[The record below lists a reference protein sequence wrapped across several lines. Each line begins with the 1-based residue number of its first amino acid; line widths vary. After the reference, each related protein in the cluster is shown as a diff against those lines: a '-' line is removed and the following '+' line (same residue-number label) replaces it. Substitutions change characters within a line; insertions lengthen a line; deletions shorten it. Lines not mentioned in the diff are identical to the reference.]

1 MWLNRFFGRRN
12 REVRSNSNPMTARR
26 RPTAR
31 RLQLEPLE
39 QRRLLTVNALLDGP
53 TGHITISDGS
63 VTQDNDVTLS
73 HDNQVIDQIGPRDG
87 LLITAPGGVSAGSTG
102 MVQVDAQNVFVPS
115 HYDSNGGAAG
125 GVPVALLTSFLDIDL
140 QSGDDTLIFAN
151 DFASVPVVTTVNAH
165 GGDNGGNSDVLQLNA
180 TSGQTENISI
190 APTGIGA
197 DELSIGGYA
206 GVGITSRGYEIVD
219 VVGEGS
225 NDTLAVDPGF
235 EANTTLDVAP
245 SDTRARLASD
255 RLATID
261 FTALSTF
268 TLSRTTASPGT
279 DTVYVNEL
287 TGIDA
292 NVFNYDASPGKTL
305 IAKASGGQASSF
317 TIEENAGGDIEVDAT
332 PGIGVPRPLV
342 ITSNPSLINVQA
354 EGGDD
359 DLTVDT
365 SNGLIGVPIQYDG
378 GAGTD
383 SLLVQGATGAT
394 NLVYSPGPA
403 AGAGSL
409 DYNSGAMTIDFTGL
423 EPIVDLLVIPTL
435 TVNGTNADNAINYS
449 QGVNPANG
457 LVSVDG
463 FETIEF
469 NGKTNLILN
478 GQAGSDTINLNNPT
492 IPTGP
497 LATITVNGGDPTGGS
512 DTVVVNGTVGSDG
525 IGVGG
530 LISDGAVVTGA
541 QPVPVT
547 VTTAESL
554 VIDGQGGNDTLTY
567 NTPAAEV
574 TLSPGATAD
583 VGTITADTF
592 GGPTLLPLTFENLG
606 GSGGLT
612 FAGPGVRADGLDILG
627 TDNDDQFN
635 MDAAGTVQIVKPAF
649 GVPVTLPISTPG
661 VAFLRMM
668 GRDGDDTFNVPGNHP
683 FTAGME
689 VQGGN
694 PGSGSDVLNFNGSGA
709 GAVAV
714 NLMTKAIQE
723 AGSAAVDY
731 TGIETLNV
739 NAAGQVLSVQGT
751 ANDDVI
757 EVTPYGGNA
766 GTLQAN
772 GQAPVVNYSNVSA
785 NTVSVD
791 PLGGQDALLVKATVD
806 ADAITVNVPAG
817 TVDTGANGGIVSFA
831 LANTEALRVHGLAGD
846 DAFTVTPGAIPV
858 SLDGGDPIAASDT
871 VTIDAAGIGPVT
883 FNAGPLAD
891 EGSFS
896 FGGADTV
903 SYVNL
908 EGATVTNTGVLTVNG
923 TNGDDDI
930 TIIGTAANAVDVSI
944 NAGPVVSYSGVTD
957 LTVDG
962 LNGDDDIDIDINN
975 LSLQTFNVIGGLPS
989 ADPDTVTVTGVAGPL
1004 NDNASWAPL
1013 ANDGGTFIAGAQ
1025 TVNISGVER
1034 VIYDG
1039 EGGDETLTVLG
1050 FAPANRFI
1058 HTPGG
1063 AGDEGVVSVTDIGLD
1078 QSGLGIEYVDL
1089 GLQGR
1094 IDIVPGGLAD
1104 ILVAFGTA
1112 SNDVMNVAPG
1122 TGAIGLQ
1129 SNFGNSAAS
1138 AHVPIVPMAPIQ
1150 TLILDTLDGDDTFNV
1165 TGPQPNYTT
1174 ISLEGGDP
1182 SASDVANL
1190 VGDGSAVVFSTGT
1203 SVQTVTGGGF
1213 APLTLTGIEE
1223 VNLNAVAGAITVNG
1237 TAGPDAFGVT
1247 PTATNTAQI
1256 AVDGVN
1262 QVLNT
1267 NNTGPLTI
1275 AEGTAGDGDTVTA
1288 YGTSASD
1295 TIGVIRAATTT
1306 VNVGGLKQI
1315 DVNGTN
1321 VEALN
1326 IHAGQGDDQFNV
1338 SGIGGSPLTI
1348 DGGDPTGLPLPHDTV
1363 VVTFANPG
1371 LVWVDPGATPD
1382 AGFIDGPT
1390 PGEDIYFKGLE
1401 ALGLTG
1407 VAGSQ
1412 LTVEGTF
1419 ADDAI
1424 TQVGNNV
1431 AVNDRA
1437 TVGFFGFDQLVL
1449 DGLAGDDTFSVDP
1462 TSLFGPTSLTVIGA
1476 DPSASDELIINGTFG
1491 NDNITFTPL
1500 SPDSGNVTVGAAPV
1514 VNFNTIESVVINA
1527 GADTDNDTMTVA
1539 TTGNNDRVVYTPGDT
1554 IDSANVRVNSFVPM
1568 SFLNIGA
1575 AGAVTISDPGGVAD
1589 ELIYEGTAAS
1599 DTFTIAGAPVIA
1611 LNSQVAVGTV
1621 GIDAYR
1627 LQGLGGDDTFNV
1639 TAVPG
1644 VQTTV
1649 EGDGPG
1655 ASDVLNFTSTGPTAV
1670 DLGNSL
1676 INDAATAI
1684 VPDVAYSGIETLNVN
1699 AINQTLTV
1707 FGSATDDT
1715 IRVTPFG
1722 GFAGTLQANGQAPVL
1737 NYSNVNANTINV
1749 DPLGGQNVLVVNAT
1763 PGNDAVLVNV
1773 PAGSVDTGA
1782 TGGIVNFALGNTDA
1796 LHVNGREGDDTFA
1809 VTPGAIP
1816 VSINGGDPIG
1826 GSDDIN
1832 LIVPFGAGTATFHP
1846 GPLADEGSFTFSGA
1860 GFEPVSFDNIEG
1872 GSVDLSATTGSLL
1885 IHGTNGD
1892 DDITVVG
1899 DDSTGAT
1906 DDLFVSI
1913 NNGPSILY
1921 LGVTDL
1927 MVDGLNGDD
1936 DIDVDINDLAL
1947 GNFDVVGGLP
1957 STDLDTV
1964 TVTGVFGTNNDSAVW
1979 TPNMVDGGTFFAG
1992 AQLVDI
1998 MAVERLIYDGEDG
2011 NEILQVD
2018 GAPAATRFVHTP
2030 GGAGDEGT
2038 VSVTDIGNDDS
2049 GLGIEYVDLG
2059 LQGQIHINGLNQG
2072 GDILV
2077 AFGTASNDAISVAP
2091 VSGIV
2096 TLQSNFGNSAAGNH
2110 VPLVPLG
2117 PMQSLILDGL
2127 DGDDTFNVAG
2137 PQGIYTNI
2145 RLEGGDPSASDVA
2158 NLFGDGSLVSYN
2170 TGASVQTV
2178 TGGGFGVG
2186 PLTIVAIEEVNLN
2199 NAAGPINVNGT
2210 AGPNAFHVTPTAT
2223 NTAQILVDGVNQV
2236 LNTDNTGLL
2245 TITEGTAGDG
2255 DTVTVYGTSAND
2267 TINVVRGPT
2276 TQVTVVGLKQIDVL
2290 GANVEALN
2298 VDAGQ
2303 GDDLIDVS
2311 GAGGS
2316 PLTVVGGDPTGLP
2329 GHDTVQVNFANVGM
2343 VTVDPGATPDAGFIH
2358 GPTAAEDIAFEQL
2371 EALYLVGV
2379 GDSTLVVY
2387 GTAGDD
2393 SITQLGNAVSV
2404 NDRAVVGFQDFPT
2417 LTLAA
2422 LPGDDTVS
2430 VTPTTLAGVTTL
2442 NVVGGEPT
2450 ASDELIVN
2458 GTDGNDNIIFT
2469 PTDPDTGSVAVNA
2482 APIVNFT
2489 TTESVVIN
2497 AGASN
2502 DNDTLTV
2509 VTTSGDDQV
2518 VYTPGDTIDSAAVR
2532 VNSFVP
2538 MRFLNL
2544 GAGGSVTIDDSAGGT
2559 DDEVIYVGT
2568 QATDTF
2574 TVPGLPFITLN
2585 DQLDLDTTDINFYRL
2600 QGLGGDD
2607 TFNIMGVDD
2616 IQIAVQGDEP
2626 GNGSDVLNFTSIGA
2640 TTIDL
2645 GNSEIDDVGVAGA
2658 PDVVYSGIETI
2669 NADADS
2675 QVLTVLGTA
2684 ADDTIRVTPF
2694 GSDAGTLQANGV
2706 APVVNYVNVN
2716 LNTINVDPLGG
2727 EDRVVV
2733 NATADADAVSVD
2745 VPGGT
2750 VDTGASGGIVAFT
2763 LANTEALHVNG
2774 LEGDDSFDVTPGS
2787 IPVSIDGGDPIGA
2800 SDVLNLLPN
2809 ETPTFAP
2816 GPEADEG
2823 SFSFATDATVSFD
2836 RIEAATVDLVNVPAQ
2851 DAIILGTGADDD
2863 ITAIGHPT
2871 NNNEVDVQV
2880 NAGPIVTYTNAL
2892 MLDLEAG
2899 NGDDDVDLDI
2909 NNSTLGVTFN
2919 VDGGLPST
2927 NGDIVTVTGVPGL
2940 TNDNALWEPTA
2951 NTPDEG
2957 QMTVGG
2963 QTINIV
2969 AAERVIYDGEN
2980 EDELLTVL
2988 GTGAADRFVHTPG
3001 AARDAG
3007 AVTVDDTAATLLGI
3021 EYVNLGLLGQLQID
3035 ANGDDDTLVAR
3046 GTDGS
3051 DVMDVDFPAAGE
3063 INVTLHSGLGQH
3075 VVLQAINGSVENFEI
3090 RSLEGDDDVNV
3101 AGPVYNPLAIFAGGP
3116 GAGSDTLNLT
3126 ADAAANAVA
3135 ISQVPGASDDQWI
3148 AGLGA
3153 GLITSNGVELI
3164 TLTGTGNDTL
3174 NVLLGAGDDTARVAR
3189 GDGADVVTSSSLPA
3203 IEFTGLDGMTVTG
3216 EAGSDEVTFATWNLA
3231 GAVNTNYAAV
3241 LGAVDTLVIEGAD
3254 GAADAYTLTE
3264 PAAGQVQVDDAN
3276 GTNVRVTGTGMG
3288 RVQMNTLGGDDAVT
3302 VTNTGGLIDA
3312 LIGYDGGTGSDVLIV
3327 DGAWDVTNATY
3338 SPGPA
3343 VTEGR
3348 LTHDSQTIDFVN
3360 LEPVLDWTI
3369 ADTLTVNGTN
3379 ADNAITYTE
3388 GQNSDLISVDAYET
3402 IEFANKTNLVLNG
3415 LAGDDVISLNDLS
3428 GATSLTS
3435 IAVDGGA
3442 PTASDTLI
3450 VTGAAG
3456 DGSDTVTWTPSSA
3469 DAGMMTLA
3477 GPTIY
3482 VTTTEQLVYDG
3493 QSDDDSLIVSGLGL
3507 FVHTPGAAI
3516 DAGSMGLTTG
3526 GMTMLGIDYE
3536 NLGGDGDV
3544 TADGSLGAST
3554 LVALGT
3560 GGSDMMVA
3568 AFTALDAIDID
3579 LTSAVGTH
3587 VDLLSMGVENYQI
3600 RPEEG
3605 DDDVTVVAPLLLSGS
3620 FAVMGGG
3627 PGSSDTLNFD
3637 LNAAAFAATIG
3648 TDIYDSGSVDVVV
3661 GGILADVYDFE
3672 LIRFVG
3678 DDPWPGGNDDL
3689 TYDLGVG
3696 DHDIRIEDAPA
3707 LTPVFTLY
3715 DRVTSSVLPIVEYG
3729 NMNSFTVL
3737 GQAVFGI
3744 DNGANEV
3751 TFATGGLIGAA
3762 NYATN
3767 LNELDTLI
3775 IEGESGSADHIILSE
3790 PDGPFAPGTV
3800 TVTDFNAPIV
3810 PIAITDTT
3818 IAAGPLG
3825 SVVINTLGGDDLIEV
3840 DVNNGLIRVPITV
3853 DGGANS
3859 DSILVQGDP
3868 SGAEGDDLDQVEYM
3882 PGPDIVEGR
3891 LLYDLDWTSADT
3903 HEMVIDFL
3911 NMEPVVD
3918 LTYAT
3923 IAVTVY
3929 GTNADNAIN
3938 FSEGPNADGLA
3949 TATGLVSVDGFE
3961 TFEFANKLDVLE
3973 IIGLAGDDVINLNYQ
3988 GTVPPDGL
3996 GRVWVEGNDPTAS
4009 DKLVVN
4015 AFDGITDTLIVT
4027 PGDLGAGQDGRV
4039 SGPAILPVDYLGIE
4053 ELALVGQLADFDTFE
4068 VDGTTGYDLFEYF
4081 SGDTPDTGMVRGL
4094 MDDASFALPEIAF
4107 QGMHPI
4113 MERSFGMTT
4122 FDPADQDDFVF
4133 YATSLD
4139 DEIEYYGP
4147 DHELTNSIDGS
4158 LVTAIQLGD
4167 RITGVL
4173 IAAENGSDTI
4183 DVTPRDG
4190 TSVIVQGGNPGGG
4203 SDVLNYYAAGETT
4216 VELATSDIEDD
4227 GSAGTRDASFSGIE
4241 VLNVDAAASQFNVT
4255 GTDGVDEDI
4264 TVTVYDADSGKVELG
4279 YAAQRAGQVASE
4291 IGDPVIFY
4299 SNTAGNA
4306 ANFDLGDGD
4315 DQDTLVVI
4323 ASTFGTTPPAID
4335 APQVIDV
4342 DVPARRVDIDDENDT
4357 VSDGLVTW
4365 EDGGIESV
4373 EAWGLEGDDT
4383 FYVTPGNIPVFID
4396 GGDPIGT
4403 SPGDEINIV
4412 AGGDP
4417 VVAEVG
4423 PEPDEGGFVVGA
4435 HQRVSFDHIESLG
4448 VFQAAK
4454 AVIIG
4459 TGDDDEITII
4469 ARDASTHPGTDGVQD
4484 FTTTVNDSA
4493 EITWIDTPL
4502 IFVDGASGDD
4512 DITLRTP
4519 APNVAQW
4526 DVEVFVAGGPAST
4539 PELGDRL
4546 RVETPYE
4553 DNDVIY
4559 QPTAPD
4565 AGIMEI
4571 WNTSG
4576 DLHSTIYIGSWDLIH
4591 GVNPVLEYHSSPG
4604 GVETLLYDGISAEGS
4619 FDHDNNTGTTDQNPS
4634 DAFTDTLTV
4643 LGDGFARGTSDD
4655 HFVHTPGAAPDAGSV
4670 AMVDL
4675 TNEQTMLGIS
4685 YNNIGLDGT
4694 ITINGL
4700 MGENSLAAMGTHDSD
4715 VMEISFPGS
4724 DSAEIL
4730 LHTADGDHVSLLT
4743 ANVASYELRT
4753 LEGDD
4758 VIDVQAPVDISGNLA
4773 VFGGGPSGS
4782 DALFLLG
4789 AATTIEDVLI
4799 EPDSANPLDQDVTGL
4814 GGPIDVSGMEL
4825 ITYIAVDDG
4834 AGTPDDMLTVDPGSG
4849 DQNVRVDDGPLD
4861 YTDRVLSD
4869 SLPEIQFTELDTFLV
4884 APSTAGVNVV
4894 TFVTRALMGAVNYQ
4908 ADLSSFD
4915 ALAIEGTE
4923 GADDY
4928 YTVTHPAGANV
4939 AITDSNSGVTVTE
4952 LDIAAA
4958 VAGLRIN
4965 TLGGDDVVL
4974 VDVGSDDLIN
4984 VPMEYNGGGGS
4995 DLLIVSGDPATTVDE
5010 VIYAP
5015 GPALEEG
5022 RLTYE
5027 DDTDTTQMLIDFT
5040 GLEPVVDAV
5049 PAATLTVFGTDADN
5063 AIDYG
5068 PGVID
5073 PIAHGLVTVDAYETI
5088 EFTNKGVLAINAR
5101 NGDDVVSINNQET
5114 PTDLTL
5120 IEVDGGDPTAS
5131 DKLVYT
5137 GSDEITVTQGTLPYD
5152 GTITNPPLPPV
5163 AFTDIEHVAVAA
5175 TGADDT
5181 LTIEGTDVDERI
5193 AIDVG
5198 DAWGEGAAQVDS
5210 GFTTTFTG
5218 AEQVDVV
5225 AHDSLFD
5232 NLTINGRDAADRF
5245 SLSTGGLGTAVWTG
5259 TNESVPQPLLYITFG
5274 TDVEDLLLETL
5285 GGDDIVDIDAE
5296 GIAVSGLITVTASGD
5311 GPSGSDHL
5319 NFLRYAAGD
5328 PQVIVELDADP
5339 SGDLVQEISQ
5349 EGIVAPVRLLGMETA
5364 AIDVES
5370 GHLYVAGTRADDVIT
5385 YTPLSTDSGVFSAV
5399 GIPTVFAFD
5408 DVPEG
5413 SSEFVITGGGT
5424 GMGGPPSGGT
5434 ADKVIVNGTSGSDLL
5449 TANVVTR
5456 NIGLDILGFGFPAP
5470 VLATWRSVTLDDGTT
5485 AFGTP
5490 GIIEAVTV
5498 DGMDGNDTFHVVMRD
5513 DGTPAEP
5520 VGDGL
5525 YVDIQGG
5532 SPRASDALVITAF
5545 DANGDPTALPST
5557 DFVVIG
5563 KSRIPD
5569 SGNILVYQSAVRRPH
5584 ISYDNIEVVSP
5595 NVASGD
5601 NLLTLGPDMYEE
5613 NEFRQTAAIL
5623 GTADVINLMNLSIF
5637 PNMYEHAG
5645 VPADQDW
5652 YAVKAEKTGTLDI
5665 GISFRTFPTDL
5676 LPSGGQLGIEVV
5688 DETGFI
5694 IAGDGVLVV
5703 DIVPSRFGA
5712 HDGDPDARVRFPAI
5726 AGQTYRF
5733 RVFGQTD
5740 SAPFV
5745 DDGLVVNDYD
5755 MTIINEAA
5763 PVPYDTEL
5771 ADIIGVSTVAP
5782 GAVLNSFSGT
5792 PSDTLS
5798 EVDDFYNGKYVYFVS
5813 GNLAGRR
5820 AEIADYVAV
5829 PRTFTLVAG
5838 GVSLAPSA
5846 GSEFLVE
5853 THDTGRS
5860 QLDDVTRDE
5869 TPVIRLRLD
5878 DANLLYDLPGNVY
5891 PDSPLDES
5899 IRIPFNPEQT
5909 RDTSTPG
5916 YRVAVFIEGEL
5927 QQPGAEPQVPIGY
5940 ARPIDFDL
5948 DGIPDGIYE
5957 FDFGADAIDLGN
5969 PNGPTTAYPLTDGS
5983 HFLTMKVQIVDPD
5996 DPDNNVESLNNLTA
6010 FGLRSVAHE
6019 IVVDT
6024 MIPPVWFGDPLVAM
6038 DGLHPDSDTGIED
6051 QPGLFT
6057 DELTSDTTPSF
6068 WGVAEADTIIYVYAD
6083 LNDNDILDLDTD
6095 LLLGKTVA
6103 IPLDGT
6109 NQFPTGQWNMTT
6121 NVDMNDPL
6129 YFPVIDGTRTIFA
6142 IAEDVAGNI
6151 DNPQDAQV
6159 LDIFIDT
6166 RGPQVN
6172 DVEITTHPGYD
6183 LFDPKPSTDGPT
6195 PLVFSLD
6202 IDFIDRPPRDAPF
6215 VYPAVNEILAT
6226 ADGNIVLVGDYN
6238 GVIPIESIDFI
6249 DTTVDGSIGRTTVR
6263 LNFFDPLPDDRFT
6276 LTVSDRITDDAFNA
6290 LDGESHV
6297 QEPQE
6302 TPQFPSGDGVPGEDF
6317 IARFT
6322 VDSRPEVAT
6331 YAAGSVWADTNGNT
6345 FFDPDNLDYTNR
6357 DIVYNFGFT
6366 SDDVF
6371 VGNFSDPMDDPPIAD
6386 GFDKLAAYG
6395 RVPNGGFR
6403 WLVDLDNDGVPDLDI
6418 VDPMQL
6424 NGVPVAGNFDGNGVN
6439 GDEVGLYT
6447 AYPEGGSVWY
6457 FDTNHTFTLNA
6468 GSELVSDLHGVPIVG
6483 DFNGDGL
6490 DDLGTWQDDT
6500 FSFDLAPWDGSID
6513 VTFRYGFIGV
6523 RERPVAADLDQ
6534 DGYDDLGLWVPDRSG
6549 VTPEEGAEWYML
6561 VSDGASLFDRI
6572 VPNVDLG
6579 VTEIQFTPVPFGPDL
6594 FMQFGEDY
6602 AMPLLGNFDPPVTSS
6617 SGEESTVFQVAG
6629 TDGDDVFTF
6638 IAGSDT
6644 ITLNGV
6650 EQTIPAGTESV
6661 VFIGGDGQDT
6671 AFLRG
6676 SDGDDVFT
6684 AGPEGATLEGPGYSV
6699 TTQDVEVNHGYG
6711 YDGDD
6716 VATLNGSG
6724 GDDNFKADLM
6734 HEDQYA
6740 KMSGGGFYT
6749 RAKFFENVTG
6759 AMGIGDDDYARVW
6772 DSNGSDQMTASPAAL
6787 TLTSSQF
6794 TVNVGAFDRLLA
6806 YSTYG
6811 GTDTV
6816 NLYDSDGDDT
6826 MRARSHKTL
6835 FWGPGFDMTLRG
6847 WEDVIAHSDNGGFDQ
6862 AKLHDTVANDVVLTG
6877 DDWASLS
6884 TVVDEE
6890 LDLLYAA
6897 YGFDAVKA
6905 YHSEGTDKSPDP
6917 DAIDFFMLDDKDVW
6931 DLQ

>member
-12 REVRSNSNPMTARR
+12 REVRSNSTSTTARR

-31 RLQLEPLE
+31 QLQLEPLE
-39 QRRLLTVNALLDGP
+39 QRRLLAVDAFLHGT
-53 TGHITISDGS
+53 TGNISIEECTIDYG
-63 VTQDNDVTLS
+63 DEDVTLS
-73 HDNQVIDQIGPRDG
+73 HDNRVIDDIGPQDG
-87 LLITAPGGVSAGSTG
+87 LRIYAPDGVHAAATG
-102 MVQVDAQNVFVPS
+102 MVQIDPQNVFVPS

-125 GVPVALLTSFLDIDL
+125 GVPVALLTSTLDIDL
-140 QSGDDTLIFAN
+140 KDGDDRLIFASN
-151 DFASVPVVTTVNAH
+151 FASVPVVTTVNAH
-165 GGDNGGNSDVLQLNA
+165 GGGSSANSDVLQLNA
-180 TSGQTENISI
+180 TSGQSESISI
-190 APTGIGA
+190 APTGLGA
-197 DELSIGGYA
+197 DELGISGYA
-206 GVGITSRGYEIVD
+206 GVGITARGYEIVD
-219 VVGEGS
+219 VVGEGG
-225 NDTLAVDPGF
+225 NDTLTVNPG
-235 EANTTLDVAP
+235 EDAHTTLNLNPLAN
-245 SDTRARLASD
+245 RIRLVSD

-261 FTALSTF
+261 FDSLDEF
-268 TLSRTTASPGT
+268 TLNRVSPDSGT
-279 DTVYVNEL
+279 DTIHVDEL
-287 TGIDA
+287 TSSAAGQI
-292 NVFNYDASPGKTL
+292 NYSASIQNTL
-305 IAKASGGQASSF
+305 IAKAGDGLASAF
-317 TIEENAGGDIEVDAT
+317 TIEMNAGGDLEVIAT
-332 PGIGVPRPLV
+332 PANVGSPQPLT
-342 ITSNPSLINVQA
+342 ITSAPGLIKVQA

-359 DLTVDT
+359 TLTVDT
-365 SNGLIGVPIQYDG
+365 SNGLISVPIQYDG
-378 GAGTD
+378 GGGSD
-383 SLLVQGATGAT
+383 SLLVQGTTGAASLDYT
-394 NLVYSPGPA
+394 PGPA
-403 AGAGSL
+403 AGAGAL
-409 DYNSGAMTIDFTGL
+409 DYGSGAMTIDFTGL
-423 EPIVDLLVIPTL
+423 EPIVDLLAIPNL
-435 TVNGTNADNAINYS
+435 TVNGTNADNAINYA
-449 QGVNPANG
+449 QGIVNAANG

-463 FETIEF
+463 FETLEF
-469 NGKTNLILN
+469 NNKTNLILN

-492 IPTGP
+492 AVGP

-525 IGVGG
+525 ISVGG
-530 LISDGAVVTGA
+530 LTSDGAVVTGA
-541 QPVPVT
+541 QLVPVT
-547 VTTAESL
+547 VTTTESL

-567 NTPAAEV
+567 NTPAAEA
-574 TLSPGATAD
+574 TLSPGATVDA
-583 VGTITADTF
+583 GTITADTF
-592 GGPTLLPLTFENLG
+592 GGPSLLPLAFENLG
-606 GSGGLT
+606 GSGSLAY
-612 FAGPGVRADGLDILG
+612 AGPGARADGLDILG

-661 VAFLRMM
+661 VAFLRML

-694 PGSGSDVLNFNGSGA
+694 PGSGSDVLNFNSSGA

-714 NLMTKAIQE
+714 NLMTKTIQE
-723 AGSAAVDY
+723 AGSASVDY

-751 ANDDVI
+751 ANDDLI

-871 VTIDAAGIGPVT
+871 VTIDAAGIDPVT

-896 FGGADTV
+896 FGGADPV
-903 SYVNL
+903 SFVHL
-908 EGATVTNTGVLTVNG
+908 EGAAVTNTGVLTVNG

-930 TIIGTAANAVDVSI
+930 TIIGTAANAVDVSV
-944 NAGPVVSYSGVTD
+944 NAGPTISYSGVTD

-975 LSLQTFNVIGGLPS
+975 LSLQTFNVNGGLPS
-989 ADPDTVTVTGVAGPL
+989 ADPDTVTVTGVAGPF
-1004 NDNASWAPL
+1004 NDNAQWLPTAI
-1013 ANDGGTFIAGAQ
+1013 DGGTFIAGGQ
-1025 TVNISGVER
+1025 VVNIAGVER

-1039 EGGDETLTVLG
+1039 QAGDEVLTIFG
-1050 FAPANRFI
+1050 FAPATRFI

-1063 AGDEGVVSVTDIGLD
+1063 AGDEGVVAVTDIGLD

-1094 IDIVPGGLAD
+1094 IDIIGGGIGD

-1112 SNDVMNVAPG
+1112 SNDTMNVAPV
-1122 TGAIGLQ
+1122 TGIVGLQ

-1138 AHVPIVPMAPIQ
+1138 AHVPIQPITPIQ

-1165 TGPQPNYTT
+1165 TGPQFQYTN
-1174 ISLEGGDP
+1174 IRLEGGDP

-1190 VGDGSAVVFSTGT
+1190 IGDGTAVVFNTG
-1203 SVQTVTGGGF
+1203 SAVQTVTGGGF
-1213 APLTLTGIEE
+1213 GFNPLSLVGIEE
-1223 VNLNAVAGAITVNG
+1223 VNLNAGPGAINVNG
-1237 TAGPDAFGVT
+1237 TFGPDTFDVT
-1247 PTATNTAQI
+1247 PTATNTTQI
-1256 AVDGVN
+1256 LVDGVN

-1267 NNTGPLTI
+1267 DNTGLLTI
-1275 AEGTAGDGDTVTA
+1275 AEGTAGDGDTVTV

-1295 TIGVIRAATTT
+1295 LISVARGATTT

-1462 TSLFGPTSLTVIGA
+1462 TSLFGPTSLTVIGG

-1491 NDNITFTPL
+1491 NDNIAFTPL
-1500 SPDSGNVTVGAAPV
+1500 SPDSGNITVGAAPV

-1554 IDSANVRVNSFVPM
+1554 IDSASVRVNSFVPM

-1599 DTFTIAGAPVIA
+1599 DTFTIAGAPMIA

-1621 GIDAYR
+1621 GIDQYR

-1644 VQTTV
+1644 VQTAV

-1655 ASDVLNFTSTGPTAV
+1655 ASDVLNFSSTGPTAI
-1670 DLGNSL
+1670 DLGNSQ

-1715 IRVTPFG
+1715 IRVTPYG
-1722 GFAGTLQANGQAPVL
+1722 AFAGTLQANGQAPVV

-1763 PGNDAVLVNV
+1763 PGNDAILVNV
-1773 PAGSVDTGA
+1773 PASSVDTGA
-1782 TGGIVNFALGNTDA
+1782 TGGIVAFALGNTDA

-1832 LIVPFGAGTATFHP
+1832 LIVPFGAGTTTFHP
-1846 GPLADEGSFTFSGA
+1846 GPLADEGSFTFSGV

-1872 GSVDLSATTGSLL
+1872 GSVDLTATAGALN

-1892 DDITVVG
+1892 DDITVIG
-1899 DDSTGAT
+1899 NDATGTT
-1906 DDLFVSI
+1906 DDLFVSVDD
-1913 NNGPSILY
+1913 GPSILY
-1921 LGVTDL
+1921 LGVNDL
-1927 MVDGLNGDD
+1927 TVDGLNGDD
-1936 DIDVDINDLAL
+1936 DIDVDINDLSI
-1947 GNFDVVGGLP
+1947 NTFNVIGGLP
-1957 STDLDTV
+1957 SAGSDTV
-1964 TVTGVFGTNNDSAVW
+1964 TVTGVAGPLNDNASWLPTGA
-1979 TPNMVDGGTFFAG
+1979 DSGTFIAG
-1992 AQLVDI
+1992 GQVVTISD
-1998 MAVERLIYDGEDG
+1998 VERLIYDGESGDESLTVAG
-2011 NEILQVD
+2011 F
-2018 GAPAATRFVHTP
+2018 APANRFIHTP
-2030 GGAGDEGT
+2030 GGAGDEGS
-2038 VSVTDIGNDDS
+2038 VSVTDIGLDVS

-2059 LQGQIHINGLNQG
+2059 LQGLVNIAPGG
-2072 GDILV
+2072 PGDILV
-2077 AFGTASNDAISVAP
+2077 AFGTGSNDVMNLAPGTGIIS
-2091 VSGIV
+2091 
-2096 TLQSNFGNSAAGNH
+2096 LQSNYGNSAASAH
-2110 VPLVPLG
+2110 VPIVPLG
-2117 PMQSLILDGL
+2117 PIQDLILDTLG
-2127 DGDDTFNVAG
+2127 GDDIFNITA
-2137 PQGIYTNI
+2137 PQPIYTNI

-2158 NLFGDGSLVSYN
+2158 NLFGDTSLVNYN
-2170 TGASVQTV
+2170 TGTSVQTV
-2178 TGGGFGVG
+2178 VGGGFGVG
-2186 PLTIVAIEEVNLN
+2186 PLTIVGIEEVNLN

-2267 TINVVRGPT
+2267 TIDILRGPT
-2276 TQVTVVGLKQIDVL
+2276 TLVTVVGLKQIDVH
-2290 GANVEALN
+2290 GANIEALN
-2298 VDAGQ
+2298 VNAGQ
-2303 GDDLIDVS
+2303 GDDLVQVS

-2329 GHDTVQVNFANVGM
+2329 GHDTALVNFANVGTA
-2343 VTVDPGATPDAGFIH
+2343 TVDPGATPDAGFIH
-2358 GPTAAEDIAFEQL
+2358 GPTPAEDIAFTEL
-2371 EALYLVGV
+2371 EALQLVGV

-2422 LPGDDTVS
+2422 LPGDDTIS

-2544 GAGGSVTIDDSAGGT
+2544 GVGGSVTIDDSAGGT

-2574 TVPGLPFITLN
+2574 EVAGVPVIGLN
-2585 DQLDLDTTDINFYRL
+2585 DQLDVNTTEIDFYVL

-2607 TFNIMGVDD
+2607 TFDITAVDD
-2616 IQIAVQGDEP
+2616 IQIVIEGDEP
-2626 GNGSDVLNFTSIGA
+2626 GSGSDVINFTSTG
-2640 TTIDL
+2640 TTIVDL
-2645 GNSEIDDVGVAGA
+2645 GNSEIHDQAYVGGPEVA
-2658 PDVVYSGIETI
+2658 YSGIETI
-2669 NADADS
+2669 NVATGGNNLA
-2675 QVLTVLGTA
+2675 VLATAGDDDIEVTPLDGGLAQTGTA
-2684 ADDTIRVTPF
+2684 RVRGMLPI
-2694 GSDAGTLQANGV
+2694 
-2706 APVVNYVNVN
+2706 VNYSG
-2716 LNTINVDPLGG
+2716 NTQVGIGGGGG
-2727 EDRVVV
+2727 EDTLIV
-2733 NATADADAVSVD
+2733 NGSSLGDTITANDSLVTTPAGSVRFNSLMPVSEV
-2745 VPGGT
+2745 
-2750 VDTGASGGIVAFT
+2750 I
-2763 LANTEALHVNG
+2763 EALVLNG
-2774 LEGDDSFDVTPGS
+2774 LEGDDVFDVTPGT
-2787 IPVSIDGGDPIGA
+2787 IPMFVNGGTPIGA
-2800 SDVLNLLPN
+2800 SDVLNLMPT

-2816 GPEADEG
+2816 GPESDEG
-2823 SFSFATDATVSFD
+2823 SFSFATDETVSFD
-2836 RIEAATVDLVNVPAQ
+2836 HIEAITVDLVNVPAQ

-2969 AAERVIYDGEN
+2969 AAERLIYDGEN

-3007 AVTVDDTAATLLGI
+3007 AVSVDNGATTLLGI

-3101 AGPVYNPLAIFAGGP
+3101 AGPIYNPLAVFAGGP

-3153 GLITSNGVELI
+3153 GLVTSNGVELI

-3216 EAGSDEVTFATWNLA
+3216 EAGSDVVTFATWNLS
-3231 GAVNTNYAAV
+3231 GAVNTNYAAI
-3241 LGAVDTLVIEGAD
+3241 LGTVDTLVIEGAD

-3264 PAAGQVQVDDAN
+3264 PVAGQVQVDDAN
-3276 GTNVRVTGTGMG
+3276 GTTVQVTGMGMG
-3288 RVQMNTLGGDDAVT
+3288 RVHVNTLGGDDAVT

-3312 LIGYDGGTGSDVLIV
+3312 LITYDGGTGSDVLIV
-3327 DGAWDVTNATY
+3327 DGAWDVTDATY

-3388 GQNSDLISVDAYET
+3388 GQNSDLVSVDAYET

-3428 GATSLTS
+3428 AATSLTS
-3435 IAVDGGA
+3435 ISVDGGA

-3456 DGSDTVTWTPSSA
+3456 DGSDTVTWTPSST

-3477 GPTIY
+3477 GPTIN
-3482 VTTTEQLVYDG
+3482 VTTTEQLAYDG
-3493 QSDDDSLIVSGLGL
+3493 QTDDDSLIVSGFGQ

-3568 AFTALDAIDID
+3568 AFTAVDAIDID

-3587 VDLLSMGVENYQI
+3587 VDLLSTGVESYQI

-3637 LNAAAFAATIG
+3637 LTAAPFAATIG
-3648 TDIYDSGSVDVVV
+3648 SDIYDSGSVDVVI

-3790 PDGPFAPGTV
+3790 PDGPFAAGTV

-3859 DSILVQGDP
+3859 DSILIQGDP

-3903 HEMVIDFL
+3903 HEMVIDFI

-3918 LTYAT
+3918 LTHAT

-3988 GTVPPDGL
+3988 GAAPPDGL
-3996 GRVWVEGNDPTAS
+3996 QRIWVEGNDPTAS
-4009 DKLVVN
+4009 DHVIVN
-4015 AFDGITDTLIVT
+4015 ATPGTDAIDIAPTGVDSADVTINGFLTQVFTAELITLNGQGGDDALTLNTPGGGQIVVLDDGPLSDAGSVNMRDFGGAAYVPFDFVNLGFAGTFTVADAAGRMDELVINASDPANVAAIFDVTAAGTVTLNSPSAPTPARELVDVLTPGVDLLRLNSFDGDDTFNI
-4027 PGDLGAGQDGRV
+4027 PGDH
-4039 SGPAILPVDYLGIE
+4039 P
-4053 ELALVGQLADFDTFE
+4053 
-4068 VDGTTGYDLFEYF
+4068 
-4081 SGDTPDTGMVRGL
+4081 
-4094 MDDASFALPEIAF
+4094 FALGLWIEA
-4107 QGMHPI
+4107 G
-4113 MERSFGMTT
+4113 
-4122 FDPADQDDFVF
+4122 DP
-4133 YATSLD
+4133 S
-4139 DEIEYYGP
+4139 
-4147 DHELTNSIDGS
+4147 
-4158 LVTAIQLGD
+4158 
-4167 RITGVL
+4167 
-4173 IAAENGSDTI
+4173 
-4183 DVTPRDG
+4183 
-4190 TSVIVQGGNPGGG
+4190 G
-4203 SDVLNYYAAGETT
+4203 SDVLNFTSSGGAVAVDLEGQFVTEINPVAYAEIETINLDSGMVSPT
-4216 VELATSDIEDD
+4216 FVATSVDD
-4227 GSAGTRDASFSGIE
+4227 D
-4241 VLNVDAAASQFNVT
+4241 V
-4255 GTDGVDEDI
+4255 
-4264 TVTVYDADSGKVELG
+4264 TVTVHDANSGMVQHG

-4291 IGDPVIFY
+4291 IADPVIFY
-4299 SNTAGNA
+4299 SNTDGNA
-4306 ANFDLGDGD
+4306 ANFDLGGGE
-4315 DQDTLVVI
+4315 DTLVVI
-4323 ASTFGTTPPAID
+4323 GSTFGTTPPAVD
-4335 APQVIDV
+4335 APQVFDV
-4342 DVPARRVDIDDENDT
+4342 DVPGQFVAIDNENDAT
-4357 VSDGLVTW
+4357 NDGIVTW
-4365 EDGGIESV
+4365 VVGGTESV

-4403 SPGDEINIV
+4403 SPGDEVNIV

-4469 ARDASTHPGTDGVQD
+4469 ARDDSTHPGTDGVQD
-4484 FTTTVNDSA
+4484 FTTTVNDSP
-4493 EITWIDTPL
+4493 EITWIDTAL

-4576 DLHSTIYIGSWDLIH
+4576 GLHSTIYIGSWDLIH

-4634 DAFTDTLTV
+4634 TAFTDTLTV
-4643 LGDGFARGTSDD
+4643 LGDGFAQAASDD
-4655 HFVHTPGAAPDAGSV
+4655 HFVHTPGTAPDAGSV

-4694 ITINGL
+4694 VTVDGL

-4799 EPDSANPLDQDVTGL
+4799 EPDSANPLDQDITGL

-4825 ITYIAVDDG
+4825 ITYVAMDDG
-4834 AGTPDDMLTVDPGSG
+4834 AGTPDDMLTIDPGSG
-4849 DQNVRVDDGPLD
+4849 DQNVRVDNGPLD
-4861 YTDRVLSD
+4861 FTDRVLSD

-4884 APSTAGVNVV
+4884 APSTVGVNVV
-4894 TFVTRALMGAVNYQ
+4894 TFVTRALMGAENYH
-4908 ADLSSFD
+4908 ANLASFD
-4915 ALAIEGTE
+4915 ALVIEGTE

-4939 AITDSNSGVTVTE
+4939 AITDNNSGVTVTE

-4965 TLGGDDVVL
+4965 TLGGDDVVF

-4984 VPMEYNGGGGS
+4984 VPIEYNGAGGS

-5049 PAATLTVFGTDADN
+5049 PAATLTVFGTAADN

-5073 PIAHGLVTVDAYETI
+5073 PVAHGLVTVDAYESI
-5088 EFTNKGVLAINAR
+5088 EFTNKGTLVIASLA
-5101 NGDDVVSINNQET
+5101 GDDVVSINNQET
-5114 PTDLTL
+5114 PTDLAL

-5137 GSDEITVTQGTLPYD
+5137 GSDEITVTQGAMPYD

-5163 AFTDIEHVAVAA
+5163 AFTDIEHVAVTA

-5225 AHDSLFD
+5225 ALDGLFD

-5245 SLSTGGLGTAVWTG
+5245 SLSTGGLGTEVWTT

-5274 TDVEDLLLETL
+5274 DDVEDLLLETL

-5296 GIAVSGLITVTASGD
+5296 GIAVSGLVTVTVSGD

-5319 NFLRYAAGD
+5319 NFLRFAGGD
-5328 PQVIVELDADP
+5328 AQVIVELDATP
-5339 SGDLVQEISQ
+5339 TGDLVQEISQ
-5349 EGIVAPVRLLGMETA
+5349 AGILAPVRLLGMETA

-5399 GIPTVFAFD
+5399 GIPTIFAFD

-5424 GMGGPPSGGT
+5424 GLGGPPSGGT

-5584 ISYDNIEVVSP
+5584 VSYDNIEVVSP
-5595 NVASGD
+5595 NVTSGD

-5613 NEFRQTAAIL
+5613 NEYRQTAAIL

-5688 DETGFI
+5688 DETGFV

-5838 GVSLAPSA
+5838 GVSLAPST

-5969 PNGPTTAYPLTDGS
+5969 PNGPTTAHPLTDGS
-5983 HFLTMKVQIVDPD
+5983 HFLTMKVQIIDPD
-5996 DPDNNVESLNNLTA
+5996 DPDNDVESQNNLTA

-6142 IAEDVAGNI
+6142 IAEDIAGNI

-6172 DVEITTHPGYD
+6172 DVEITTAPAYD

-6699 TTQDVEVNHGYG
+6699 TTQDTEINHGYG
-6711 YDGDD
+6711 YDGND
-6716 VATLNGSG
+6716 VATLNGSE

-6734 HEDQYA
+6734 DDYA

-6759 AMGIGDDDYARVW
+6759 AMGTGDDDYARVW
-6772 DSNGSDQMTASPAAL
+6772 DSDVSDQMTASPADL

-6847 WEDVIAHSDNGGFDQ
+6847 WEDVIAHSDKGGYDQ

-6884 TVVDEE
+6884 TVIDEE

-6931 DLQ
+6931 DIQ

>member
-1 MWLNRFFGRRN
+1 M
-12 REVRSNSNPMTARR
+12 
-26 RPTAR
+26 
-31 RLQLEPLE
+31 
-39 QRRLLTVNALLDGP
+39 NAFMDNV
-53 TGHITISDGS
+53 TGVVTISDDAGFAGANS
-63 VTQDNDVTLS
+63 IQEDNHVILS
-73 HDNQVIDQIGPRDG
+73 WGQYNVGPDANVQNGLVIDDSSGVKMQAGVGFVQISPTRVFVPQLFDFDGP
-87 LLITAPGGVSAGSTG
+87 APGGPNPP
-102 MVQVDAQNVFVPS
+102 VQV
-115 HYDSNGGAAG
+115 
-125 GVPVALLTSFLDIDL
+125 LTSIVDVDL
-140 QSGDDTLIFAN
+140 QGGDDRLEFAN
-151 DFASVPVVTTVNAH
+151 DFDNVPVVLTVNVR
-165 GGDNGGNSDVLQLNA
+165 GGDNGGNSDTLLLNG
-180 TSGQTENISI
+180 TSGASETVSI
-190 APTGIGA
+190 DPDYTIPGRTNVT
-197 DELSIGGYA
+197 GYA
-206 GVGITSRGYEIVD
+206 GVTIRSQGYETIRYT
-219 VVGEGS
+219 GENS
-225 NDTLAVDPGF
+225 
-235 EANTTLDVAP
+235 
-245 SDTRARLASD
+245 
-255 RLATID
+255 
-261 FTALSTF
+261 
-268 TLSRTTASPGT
+268 
-279 DTVYVNEL
+279 
-287 TGIDA
+287 
-292 NVFNYDASPGKTL
+292 
-305 IAKASGGQASSF
+305 
-317 TIEENAGGDIEVDAT
+317 
-332 PGIGVPRPLV
+332 
-342 ITSNPSLINVQA
+342 
-354 EGGDD
+354 DD
-359 DLTVDT
+359 DLTATLDNGNQTARVYNYVPGDTDVVVSDALPNIEFTAIDAFELDGGNEGDTVTFVTNDLFGANSYLFDASDDGGSTLIIEGSGEQDNYTVSLDGGGDVQVADSVSIVTINTDGLGASEVLQIDTLGNDDTLIVDT
-365 SNGLIGVPIQYDG
+365 SGGLVGVPIEFNG
-378 GAGTD
+378 GSSNNDA
-383 SLLVQGATGAT
+383 LIVQGSTGANSVEYT
-394 NLVYSPGPA
+394 PGPTDDAGVLVYDAEGMRIS
-403 AGAGSL
+403 
-409 DYNSGAMTIDFTGL
+409 FTGL
-423 EPIVDLLVIPTL
+423 EPVVDLIAAPTL
-435 TVNGTNADNAINYS
+435 IVNGTNADNAINYS
-449 QGVNPANG
+449 VGPGGATNG
-457 LVSVDG
+457 LVSVDAY
-463 FETIEF
+463 ETLEF
-469 NGKTNLILN
+469 SNKGNLTINGL
-478 GQAGSDTINLNNPT
+478 AGSDTINLNNPST
-492 IPTGP
+492 PTSLTG
-497 LATITVNGGDPTGGS
+497 ITVNAGDPTGS
-512 DTVVVNGTVGSDG
+512 DKVIVNGTTGQDAVTIDTITSDSARVTG
-525 IGVGG
+525 LGPITNVSSTEHLEYNGQSGNDQVTYMSPIDGDFITYHPGDSYNSG
-530 LISDGAVVTGA
+530 LITATRDFAPTFEFL
-541 QPVPVT
+541 PVSVEDLGFGT
-547 VTTAESL
+547 L
-554 VIDGQGGNDTLTY
+554 VFDDANGIRDDTLIVQGL
-567 NTPAAEV
+567 NSDDDFDV
-574 TLSPGATAD
+574 ATTGRVELRDAH
-583 VGTITADTF
+583 TNI
-592 GGPTLLPLTFENLG
+592 PLA
-606 GSGGLT
+606 S
-612 FAGPGVRADGLDILG
+612 RID
-627 TDNDDQFN
+627 
-635 MDAAGTVQIVKPAF
+635 
-649 GVPVTLPISTPG
+649 TPG
-661 VAFLRMM
+661 VDRLQLQ
-668 GRDGDDTFNVPGNHP
+668 GLDGSDVFNVPGNHP
-683 FTAGME
+683 FSGTLPSGTE
-689 VQGGN
+689 YVIVEGGD
-694 PGSGSDVLNFNGSGA
+694 PDTGSDVLNFTGSGA
-709 GAVAV
+709 GVVTVDLQAQTV
-714 NLMTKAIQE
+714 TE
-723 AGSAAVDY
+723 AGQLPVGF
-731 TGIETLNV
+731 TGIETLNA
-739 NAAGQVLSVQGT
+739 NGAGQTLTVQGT
-751 ANDDVI
+751 ANDDTFA
-757 EVTPYGGNA
+757 VTPYGGSA

-785 NTVSVD
+785 NTVAVD
-791 PLGGQDALLVKATVD
+791 TLGGEDRLIVNATSV
-806 ADAITVNVPAG
+806 ADSITVNVPGAS
-817 TVDTGANGGIVSFA
+817 VDTGANGGLVSFSNA
-831 LANTEALRVHGLAGD
+831 EALHVNGLEGD
-846 DAFTVTPGAIPV
+846 DAFAVTPGAIPV
-858 SLDGGDPIAASDT
+858 SLNGGDPIAASDT
-871 VTIDAAGIGPVT
+871 ISLTAPAGAGTVT

-896 FGGADTV
+896 FSGAGFEPV
-903 SYVNL
+903 SFVNL
-908 EGATVTNTGVLTVNG
+908 EGASVNVAASGGVLVING

-930 TIIGTAANAVDVSI
+930 TVIGTAANAVAVSI
-944 NAGPVVSYSGVTD
+944 NAGPTVSYTGVTD

-962 LNGDDDIDIDINN
+962 LNGDDDIDIDIN
-975 LSLQTFNVIGGLPS
+975 SMAIPTFNVIGGLPS
-989 ADPDTVTVTGVAGPL
+989 AGSDTVTVTGVPGL
-1004 NDNASWAPL
+1004 FNDNASWSPL
-1013 ANDGGTFIAGAQ
+1013 AVDGGIFSAGGQA
-1025 TVNISGVER
+1025 VAISGVER

-1039 EGGDETLTVLG
+1039 QAGDEILNVFG

-1063 AGDEGVVSVTDIGLD
+1063 AGDEGVVAITDIGAD
-1078 QSGLGIEYVDL
+1078 RSGLGIEYVDL
-1089 GLQGR
+1089 GLQGL
-1094 IDIVPGGLAD
+1094 INIIGGGPGD

-1112 SNDVMNVAPG
+1112 SNDVMNLAPG
-1122 TGAIGLQ
+1122 TGTIRLQ
-1129 SNFGNSAAS
+1129 SNYGNSAAN
-1138 AHVPIVPMAPIQ
+1138 AHVPIVPLTPMQ
-1150 TLILDTLDGDDTFNV
+1150 DLILDTLDGDDTFNV
-1165 TGPQPNYTT
+1165 TGPQGLYGT

-1190 VGDGSAVVFSTGT
+1190 TGDGSGVVYSMVSG
-1203 SVQTVTGGGF
+1203 VQTVSGGGF
-1213 APLTLTGIEE
+1213 GTNPMQIVGIEE
-1223 VNLNAVAGAITVNG
+1223 VNLNAGQGGIFLAGSI
-1237 TAGPDAFGVT
+1237 GPETFDVT
-1247 PTATNTAQI
+1247 PTATNRTQI
-1256 AVDGVN
+1256 LAEGVN

-1267 NNTGPLTI
+1267 DNAGQLLI
-1275 AEGTAGDGDTVTA
+1275 SEGVAGDGDTVNVH
-1288 YGTSASD
+1288 GTSMND
-1295 TIGVIRAATTT
+1295 TITVTRGATTT

-1315 DVNGTN
+1315 DLISNN
-1321 VEALN
+1321 IEALN
-1326 IHAGQGDDQFNV
+1326 VNAGQGDDV
-1338 SGIGGSPLTI
+1338 VTVTGTGGSPLTI
-1348 DGGDPTGLPLPHDTV
+1348 DGGEPTASDTLAVLLVTAGGPATV
-1363 VVTFANPG
+1363 VTPG
-1371 LVWVDPGATPD
+1371 STPD
-1382 AGFIDGPT
+1382 SGVVQDAQDGDIDFVGI
-1390 PGEDIYFKGLE
+1390 EHVS
-1401 ALGLTG
+1401 LTG
-1407 VAGSQ
+1407 AAATDD
-1412 LTVEGTF
+1412 LIVEGTNASDTIALGF
-1419 ADDAI
+1419 
-1424 TQVGNNV
+1424 QGGNRV
-1431 AVNDRA
+1431 WVNDRA
-1437 TVGFFGFDQLVL
+1437 DVTFNTFDSI
-1449 DGLAGDDTFSVDP
+1449 GLAGRVGDDKVSVSPAGLVGLDPVNGILVAGGDP
-1462 TSLFGPTSLTVIGA
+1462 T
-1476 DPSASDELIINGTFG
+1476 ASDELVVNGTTG
-1491 NDNITFTPL
+1491 NDAILFTPTSPDAGSVAIAGAPTVTFT
-1500 SPDSGNVTVGAAPV
+1500 T
-1514 VNFNTIESVVINA
+1514 TESVVINA
-1527 GADTDNDTMTVA
+1527 GADTDNDTLTVA

-1554 IDSANVRVNSFVPM
+1554 IDSASVRVNSFVPM

-1575 AGAVTISDPGGVAD
+1575 AGAVTVSDPGGVAD

-1599 DTFTIAGAPVIA
+1599 DTFTVAGAPVIG

-1621 GIDAYR
+1621 GIDQYR
-1627 LQGLGGDDTFNV
+1627 LQGLGGDDTFSM
-1639 TAVPG
+1639 TAVPN

-1655 ASDVLNFTSTGPTAV
+1655 ASDVLNFTSTGPTTV

-1676 INDAATAI
+1676 IDDVATAV

-1699 AINQTLTV
+1699 ASNQPLV
-1707 FGSATDDT
+1707 VQGSATDDT

-1722 GFAGTLQANGQAPVL
+1722 NFAGTLQANDEAPVL
-1737 NYSNVNANTINV
+1737 NYSNVNANTIFVN
-1749 DPLGGQNVLVVNAT
+1749 PLGGQNVLVVNAT
-1763 PGNDAVLVNV
+1763 PDDDAVIAD
-1773 PAGSVDTGA
+1773 AGLGFVDTGA
-1782 TGGIVNFALGNTDA
+1782 LGGIVVFNVGSTDA

-1816 VSINGGDPIG
+1816 VGINGGDPIG

-1832 LIVPFGAGTATFHP
+1832 LIVPAGAGTVTFYP
-1846 GPLADEGSFTFSGA
+1846 GPLADEGSFGFSGA

-1872 GSVDLSATTGSLL
+1872 GSVDLTAATGSL
-1885 IHGTNGD
+1885 IINGTNGD
-1892 DDITVVG
+1892 DDITVIG
-1899 DDSTGAT
+1899 NDATGQT
-1906 DDLFVSI
+1906 DDMFVSV
-1913 NNGPSILY
+1913 NNGPSILFV
-1921 LGVTDL
+1921 GVTNL
-1927 MVDGLNGDD
+1927 TVDGLNGDD
-1936 DIDVDINDLAL
+1936 DIDVDINDLSI
-1947 GNFDVVGGLP
+1947 NTFNVVGSLP
-1957 STDLDTV
+1957 SAGSDTV
-1964 TVTGVFGTNNDSAVW
+1964 TVTGVAGPLNDLASWQPTGPDSGIFIAGGQAV
-1979 TPNMVDGGTFFAG
+1979 NISD
-1992 AQLVDI
+1992 
-1998 MAVERLIYDGEDG
+1998 VERLIYDGESGDESLTVIG
-2011 NEILQVD
+2011 
-2018 GAPAATRFVHTP
+2018 GAPANRFIHTP
-2030 GGAGDEGT
+2030 GGAGDEGS
-2038 VSVTDIGNDDS
+2038 VSVTDIGLDVS

-2059 LQGQIHINGLNQG
+2059 LQGLINIAPGG
-2072 GDILV
+2072 PGDILV
-2077 AFGTASNDAISVAP
+2077 AFGTGSNDVMNLAP
-2091 VSGIV
+2091 GGIIG
-2096 TLQSNFGNSAAGNH
+2096 LQSNYGNSAASAH
-2110 VPLVPLG
+2110 VPIVPIG
-2117 PMQSLILDGL
+2117 PIQDLILDTLG
-2127 DGDDTFNVAG
+2127 GDDVFNITA
-2137 PQGIYTNI
+2137 PQPIYTNI

-2158 NLFGDGSLVSYN
+2158 NLFGDTTPVAYN

-2178 TGGGFGVG
+2178 VGGGFGGG
-2186 PLTIVAIEEVNLN
+2186 PLTIVGIEEVNLDN
-2199 NAAGPINVNGT
+2199 GPGPINVNGT

-2255 DTVTVYGTSAND
+2255 DAVTVYGTSAND
-2267 TINVVRGPT
+2267 VINVLRGPT
-2276 TQVTVVGLKQIDVL
+2276 TQVTVVGLKQIDVH
-2290 GANVEALN
+2290 GGNVEALN
-2298 VDAGQ
+2298 VNAGQ
-2303 GDDLIDVS
+2303 GDDLVNVS
-2311 GAGGS
+2311 GVGGS

-2329 GHDTVQVNFANVGM
+2329 GHDTVQVNFANVG
-2343 VTVDPGATPDAGFIH
+2343 TASVDPGATPDAGFIH
-2358 GPTAAEDIAFEQL
+2358 GPTPAEDIAFEQL

-2379 GDSTLVVY
+2379 GDSTLVVF

-2393 SITQLGNAVSV
+2393 SITQVGNAVSV
-2404 NDRAVVGFQDFPT
+2404 NDRAIVGFQDFPT

-2422 LPGDDTVS
+2422 LPGDDTISVS
-2430 VTPTTLAGVTTL
+2430 PTTLVGVTTL

-2458 GTDGNDNIIFT
+2458 GTSGNDTITFT
-2469 PTDPDTGSVAVNA
+2469 PTDPDAGSVAIA
-2482 APIVNFT
+2482 GAPIVNFT

-2509 VTTSGDDQV
+2509 VTTAGDDQV
-2518 VYTPGDTIDSAAVR
+2518 VYTPGDTIDSASVR

-2544 GAGGSVTIDDSAGGT
+2544 GVGGTVTIDDSAGGT
-2559 DDEVIYVGT
+2559 DDELIYVGT
-2568 QATDTF
+2568 PGTDTF
-2574 TVPGLPFITLN
+2574 EVAGVPVIGLN
-2585 DQLDLDTTDINFYRL
+2585 DQLDVNTTEIDFYVL

-2607 TFNIMGVDD
+2607 TFDITAVDNV
-2616 IQIAVQGDEP
+2616 QITVQGDEP
-2626 GNGSDVLNFTSIGA
+2626 GNGSDVLNFTSTGA

-2645 GNSEIDDVGVAGA
+2645 GNSEIEDVGVAGS

-2669 NADADS
+2669 NVDADFED
-2675 QVLTVLGTA
+2675 LTVLGTA
-2684 ADDTIRVTPF
+2684 GDDTIRVTPF
-2694 GSDAGTLQANGV
+2694 GGDAGTLQANGV
-2706 APVVNYVNVN
+2706 APVVNYSNVN
-2716 LNTINVDPLGG
+2716 LNTINVDPVGG

-2733 NATADADAVSVD
+2733 NATADADAVTVD
-2745 VPGGT
+2745 VPGGI

-2800 SDVLNLLPN
+2800 SDVLNLLPT

-2836 RIEAATVDLVNVPAQ
+2836 HIEAATVDLVNVPGQ

-2892 MLDLEAG
+2892 ILDLEAG
-2899 NGDDDVDLDI
+2899 NGDDDIDVDI
-2909 NNSTLGVTFN
+2909 NNLTLGVTFN

-2940 TNDNALWEPTA
+2940 ANDNAQWQPTA
-2951 NTPDEG
+2951 NTPDDG
-2957 QMTVGG
+2957 VMTVGG
-2963 QTINIV
+2963 QTINIE
-2969 AAERVIYDGEN
+2969 ATERVIYDGEN
-2980 EDELLTVL
+2980 ENELLTVL
-2988 GTGAADRFVHTPG
+2988 GTGFADRFVHTPG

-3007 AVTVDDTAATLLGI
+3007 AVTVDDTSTTLLGI

-3035 ANGDDDTLVAR
+3035 GNGDDDTLVAR

-3101 AGPVYNPLAIFAGGP
+3101 VGPVYNPLAVFAGGP

-3189 GDGADVVTSSSLPA
+3189 GDGADVITSSSLPA

-3216 EAGSDEVTFATWNLA
+3216 EAGSDVVTFATWNLS

-3241 LGAVDTLVIEGAD
+3241 LGGVDTLVIEGAD
-3254 GAADAYTLTE
+3254 GAADAYTLTA
-3264 PAAGQVQVDDAN
+3264 PGAGQVQVDDAN
-3276 GTNVRVTGTGMG
+3276 GTNVRVTGAGMG
-3288 RVQMNTLGGDDAVT
+3288 RVQVNTLGGDDAVT

-3327 DGAWDVTNATY
+3327 DGTWDVTNATY

-3348 LTHDSQTIDFVN
+3348 LTHDTQTIDFVN

-3369 ADTLTVNGTN
+3369 ANTLTVNGTN

-3388 GQNSDLISVDAYET
+3388 GQNSDLVSVDAYET
-3402 IEFANKTNLVLNG
+3402 IEFTNKTNLVLNG

-3428 GATSLTS
+3428 AATTLTS

-3456 DGSDTVTWTPSSA
+3456 DGADVVTWTPSSA
-3469 DAGMMTLA
+3469 DAGTMTLA
-3477 GPTIY
+3477 GPTIN
-3482 VTTTEQLVYDG
+3482 VSTTEHLVYDG
-3493 QSDDDSLIVSGLGL
+3493 QTDDDSLTVSGLGQ

-3544 TADGSLGAST
+3544 MAAGTGVSDT

-3568 AFTALDAIDID
+3568 DFTALDAIDID

-3587 VDLLSMGVENYQI
+3587 VDLLSTGVENYQI
-3600 RPEEG
+3600 RSEEG

-3627 PGSSDTLNFD
+3627 PGASDTLNFD
-3637 LNAAAFAATIG
+3637 LTAAAFAATIG
-3648 TDIYDSGSVDVVV
+3648 SDIYDSGSVDVVI

-3696 DHDIRIEDAPA
+3696 DHDIRIEDGPA

-3729 NMNSFTVL
+3729 NMSSFTVL
-3737 GQAVFGI
+3737 GQAVFGF

-3751 TFATGGLIGAA
+3751 TFATGGLIGATT
-3762 NYATN
+3762 YVTH

-3775 IEGESGSADHIILSE
+3775 IEGESGSADHILLRE
-3790 PDGPFAPGTV
+3790 PDSPFGPGSV
-3800 TVTDFNAPIV
+3800 EVTDVNAPIV
-3810 PIAITDTT
+3810 PIVITDVT
-3818 IAAGPLG
+3818 IAAGRLG
-3825 SVVINTLGGDDLIEV
+3825 SVVVNTFGGDDRLEV
-3840 DVNNGLIRVPITV
+3840 DTNNGLIRVPITL

-3859 DSILVQGDP
+3859 DSILVHGDP

-3882 PGPDIVEGR
+3882 PGPDVLEGR

-3903 HEMVIDFL
+3903 HEMVIDFI

-3923 IAVTVY
+3923 VAVTVY

-3938 FSEGPNADGLA
+3938 FMEGPNTGGLA
-3949 TATGLVSVDGFE
+3949 GATGLVSVDGFE

-3973 IIGLAGDDVINLNYQ
+3973 IIGLAGDDVVSVNYQ
-3988 GTVPPDGL
+3988 GAVPPDGL
-3996 GRVWVEGNDPTAS
+3996 QRIWVEGNDPTAS

-4015 AFDGITDTLIVT
+4015 AMDGTTDALIVS

-4039 SGPAILPVDYLGIE
+4039 SGTAPGYLPVDYLGIE

-4068 VDGTTGYDLFEYF
+4068 VDGTMGYDLFEYF

-4094 MDDASFALPEIAF
+4094 MDDASFALPEINF
-4107 QGMHPI
+4107 SGMHP
-4113 MERSFGMTT
+4113 MVERSFGTTT
-4122 FDPADQDDFVF
+4122 FDPANEDDFVF
-4133 YATSLD
+4133 YATDLD
-4139 DEIEYYGP
+4139 DEIFYDGAN
-4147 DHELTNSIDGS
+4147 HELSDSIDGT
-4158 LVTAIQLGD
+4158 LVTWIQLGE

-4173 IAAENGSDTI
+4173 ISAKDGSDTI

-4190 TSVIVQGGNPGGG
+4190 VSVIVQGGNPGGG

-4216 VELATSDIEDD
+4216 VELATNDIEDD

-4241 VLNVDAAASQFNVT
+4241 ILNVDAAASQFNVT
-4255 GTDGVDEDI
+4255 GITGVDEDV
-4264 TVTVYDADSGKVELG
+4264 TVTVYDANSGKVELG

-4291 IGDPVIFY
+4291 IADPVIY
-4299 SNTAGNA
+4299 YMNTAGNA
-4306 ANFDLGDGD
+4306 ANFNLGDGD
-4315 DQDTLVVI
+4315 DQDTLIVI
-4323 ASTFGTTPPAID
+4323 ASTFGTTPPAVD

-4342 DVPARRVDIDDENDT
+4342 DVPGRRVDIDDENDT
-4357 VSDGLVTW
+4357 FSDGVVTW
-4365 EDGGIESV
+4365 ADGGIESL

-4383 FYVTPGNIPVFID
+4383 FNVTPGNVPVFID

-4403 SPGDEINIV
+4403 TPGDQINIL

-4417 VVAEVG
+4417 VVFEPG
-4423 PEPDEGGFVVGA
+4423 PENDEGGFVVGA
-4435 HQRVSFDHIESLG
+4435 QQRVSFDHIESLG
-4448 VFQAAK
+4448 VFEAAK
-4454 AVIIG
+4454 AIILG
-4459 TGDDDEITII
+4459 TSDDDEITII
-4469 ARDASTHPGTDGVQD
+4469 ARDDSTHPVLALLTPGVQD
-4484 FTTTVNDSA
+4484 FTTTVNA
-4493 EITWIDTPL
+4493 GPEILWADTAL
-4502 IFVDGASGDD
+4502 IFVDANSGDD

-4553 DNDVIY
+4553 DHNAIY

-4576 DLHSTIYIGSWDLIH
+4576 VLHSTIYIGGWDLLH
-4591 GVNPVLEYHSSPG
+4591 EDLEYFSSPG
-4604 GVETLLYDGISAEGS
+4604 GVETLLYDGISAEGT
-4619 FDHDNNTGTTDQNPS
+4619 FDHDNNAGTTTQNPA

-4643 LGDGFARGTSDD
+4643 LGDGFVVDEASDD
-4655 HFVHTPGAAPDAGSV
+4655 HFVHTPGNAPDAGSI
-4670 AMVDL
+4670 AMFDL

-4685 YNNIGLDGT
+4685 YNNIGLAGT
-4694 ITINGL
+4694 VTVNGL
-4700 MGENSLAAMGTHDSD
+4700 DGENSLAAMATQDSD

-4730 LHTADGDHVSLLT
+4730 LSTADGEHVPLLT
-4743 ANVASYELRT
+4743 VNVADYELRM

-4758 VIDVQAPVDISGNLA
+4758 EIDVQAPVNISGELS

-4789 AATTIEDVLI
+4789 AAATVEDVLI
-4799 EPDSANPLDQDVTGL
+4799 EPDSANPLDQDITGL
-4814 GGPIDVSGMEL
+4814 GALINVSGKEL
-4825 ITYIAVDDG
+4825 ISYIAVDDG
-4834 AGTPDDMLTVDPGSG
+4834 GGTPDDTLTIDPGAG
-4849 DQNVRVDDGPLD
+4849 DQNVRVDNGPLD
-4861 YTDRVLSD
+4861 YTDRVISD
-4869 SLPEIQFTELDTFLV
+4869 TLPEIQFTEVDTLLV

-4894 TFVTRALMGAVNYQ
+4894 TFVTRALMGAVNYH
-4908 ADLSSFD
+4908 ADLAPFD
-4915 ALAIEGTE
+4915 ALVIEGSE

-4939 AITDSNSGVTVTE
+4939 AITDNNSGVTVTE

-4995 DLLIVSGDPATTVDE
+4995 DLLIVSGDPDTTVDE

-5049 PAATLTVFGTDADN
+5049 PAAMLTVLGTTADN

-5073 PIAHGLVTVDAYETI
+5073 PVAHGLVTVDAYESI
-5088 EFTNKGVLAINAR
+5088 EFTNKGTLVIDALA
-5101 NGDDVVSINNQET
+5101 GDDVVSINNQET

-5137 GSDEITVTQGTLPYD
+5137 GSDEITVTQGAMPYD

-5163 AFTDIEHVAVAA
+5163 AFTDIEHVAVTA
-5175 TGADDT
+5175 TGATDT
-5181 LTIEGTDVDERI
+5181 LTIEGTDENERI

-5225 AHDSLFD
+5225 ANDALFD

-5245 SLSTGGLGTAVWTG
+5245 SLSTGGLGTEVWAR

-5319 NFLRYAAGD
+5319 NFMRYVSGD
-5328 PQVIVELDADP
+5328 DQVIVELDADLT
-5339 SGDLVQEISQ
+5339 GDLVQEISQ
-5349 EGIVAPVRLLGMETA
+5349 AGIVAPVRLLGMETA
-5364 AIDVES
+5364 FIDVES
-5370 GHLYVAGTRADDVIT
+5370 GDLYVAGTRADDVIT
-5385 YTPLSTDSGVFSAV
+5385 YTPLSSDSGMFSAANV
-5399 GIPTVFAFD
+5399 PTVFAFE

-5424 GMGGPPSGGT
+5424 GLGGPPSGGT

-5456 NIGLDILGFGFPAP
+5456 NIGLDVLGFGFPPP
-5470 VLATWRSVTLDDGTT
+5470 VVATWRSVTLDDGTT

-5520 VGDGL
+5520 VGNGL

-5545 DANGDPTALPST
+5545 DAAGDPVALPAT

-5595 NVASGD
+5595 NVVSGD

-5613 NEFRQTAAIL
+5613 NEYRQTAAIL

-5688 DETGFI
+5688 DEDGFV
-5694 IAGDGVLVV
+5694 IAGDGTFVI
-5703 DIVPSRFGA
+5703 DIVPSGFGA
-5712 HDGDPDARVRFPAI
+5712 YDGDPDARVRFPAI

-5740 SAPFV
+5740 SGPFV

-5763 PVPYDTEL
+5763 PVPYDIEL
-5771 ADIIGVSTVAP
+5771 ADIVGVSTVAP
-5782 GAVLNSFSGT
+5782 GAVLNVFSGT

-5829 PRTFTLVAG
+5829 GHTFTLVAG
-5838 GVSLAPSA
+5838 GVSLAPST

-5869 TPVIRLRLD
+5869 TPVIRFRLD
-5878 DANLLYDLPGNVY
+5878 DAGLLYDLPGNTY
-5891 PDSPLDES
+5891 PDTPLDES
-5899 IRIPFNPEQT
+5899 IRIPFNPDQT
-5909 RDTSTPG
+5909 QNTSTPG
-5916 YRVAVFIEGEL
+5916 YRVAIFIEGEL

-5940 ARPIDFDL
+5940 ARPIDFDM

-5957 FDFGADAIDLGN
+5957 FDFGADAIDLGD
-5969 PNGPTTAYPLTDGS
+5969 PDGPTTAYPLTDGS
-5983 HFLTMKVQIVDPD
+5983 HFLTAKVQIIDPD
-5996 DPDNNVESLNNLTA
+5996 DPDNDMESLDNLTA
-6010 FGLRSVAHE
+6010 FGVRSVSHE

-6024 MIPPVWFGDPLVAM
+6024 MIPPVWFGDPLVAA

-6051 QPGLFT
+6051 QPGKFT
-6057 DELTSDTTPSF
+6057 DEITSDTTPSF
-6068 WGVAEADTIIYVYAD
+6068 WGVAEADTIVYVYAD

-6109 NQFPTGQWNMTT
+6109 NQFPNGQWNMTT
-6121 NVDMNDPL
+6121 NIDMNDPL
-6129 YFPVIDGTRTIFA
+6129 YFPTIDGTRTIFV

-6151 DNPQDAQV
+6151 DNPEDAEV

-6172 DVEITTHPGYD
+6172 DVQITAAPAYD

-6226 ADGNIVLVGDYN
+6226 ADGNIILVGDYN

-6249 DTTVDGSIGRTTVR
+6249 DFTVDGGLGITTVR

-6276 LTVSDRITDDAFNA
+6276 LTVSDRIMDCAGNA
-6290 LDGESHV
+6290 LDGESHA

-6302 TPQFPSGDGVPGEDF
+6302 VPQFPSGDGVPGEDF

-6357 DIVYNFGFT
+6357 DIVYNYGFT
-6366 SDDVF
+6366 SDDLF
-6371 VGNFSDPMDDPPIAD
+6371 VGNFSDPADDPPIAD

-6395 RVPNGGFR
+6395 RVPGGGFR
-6403 WLVDLDNDGVPDLDI
+6403 WLIDTDNDGVPNLDL
-6418 VDPMQL
+6418 VDPLQL
-6424 NGVPVAGNFDGNGVN
+6424 NGVPVAGNFDGNSVN

-6447 AYPEGGSVWY
+6447 AYPKGGSVWY
-6457 FDTNHTFTLNA
+6457 FDTNHSYTLNA

-6513 VTFRYGFIGV
+6513 VSFRYGFIGV

-6534 DGYDDLGLWVPDRSG
+6534 DGYDDVGLWVPDRSG

-6572 VPNVDLG
+6572 VFNTDLG
-6579 VTEIQFTPVPFGPDL
+6579 VSEIQFTPVPFGPDL

-6617 SGEESTVFQVAG
+6617 GGEESTVFQVAG

-6661 VFIGGDGQDT
+6661 VFNGGGGQDT

-6699 TTQDVEVNHGYG
+6699 TTQDVEINHGYG
-6711 YDGDD
+6711 YGGND
-6716 VATLNGSG
+6716 VATLTGSD
-6724 GDDNFKADLM
+6724 GDDSFKADLM
-6734 HEDQYA
+6734 DDFA

-6759 AMGIGDDDYARVW
+6759 AMGTGDDDYARVW
-6772 DSNGSDQMTASPAAL
+6772 DSDGSDQMTASPADL
-6787 TLTSSQF
+6787 TLTTSQF

-6811 GTDTV
+6811 GADTV

-6862 AKLHDTVANDVVLTG
+6862 AKLHDTLGDDVVLTG
-6877 DDWASLS
+6877 DDWVSLS
-6884 TVVDEE
+6884 TLVDEE
-6890 LDLLYAA
+6890 LDLLYSA

-6905 YHSEGTDKSPDP
+6905 YHSEGNDKSPDP
-6917 DAIDFFMLDDKDVW
+6917 DLVDFLMLDDTDLW